1 MTAAQPAGPGD
12 SPADKRGATAGSSKD
27 NTGRPIK
34 VVAFGGGHGLAA
46 SLRGLLHCAPE
57 LDLEITAVVTVGD
70 NGGSSGR
77 LRAERDAQL
86 PPGDLRMALAA
97 LAGDDPGH
105 QRTVALMQHRF
116 ALVGKP
122 DRRASG
128 TATETSTDADAK
140 IGSSAGSDSTGETTM
155 SAGTGSSVGTG
166 AGTEPGTDADSA
178 TGTTPGISSA
188 AGTATDRGAGT
199 ATDSTCGTAAGTAT
213 NSGSGAATDCE
224 AGTATD
230 AGDKTAW
237 SGADRRIASVGGR
250 HDPLAG
256 HAVGNLLLL
265 GLLELLGDPVEALE
279 HAAAM
284 VGARGRVLPMASHA
298 VGIEADVRG
307 GDPDRPDDV
316 VTVRGQHAVA
326 VTSGHVEA
334 LRIVPPSPP
343 ACPPAVAAIAEA
355 DWLIFG
361 PGSWYTSV
369 LPHLL
374 VPELAEAIVASPA
387 RRLVTLNL
395 AADNETFGLSVADH
409 LAALHWYLPQLRVD
423 TVLADAKWVGEPD
436 PVHRAARDLGARLV
450 LAPLAVADGS
460 PRHDPESLGTALV
473 PVLGSDR

>member
-1 MTAAQPAGPGD
+1 VTAGPGSD
-12 SPADKRGATAGSSKD
+12 PAQQRGASTRSG
-27 NTGRPIK
+27 GPRRPLK

-46 SLRGLLHCAPE
+46 SLRGLRHCAPDLE
-57 LDLEITAVVTVGD
+57 LDITAVVTVGD

-97 LAGDDPGH
+97 LAAEDPAH

-116 ALVGKP
+116 ALVGRP
-122 DRRASG
+122 DRRTSG
-128 TATETSTDADAK
+128 APADLEAQATRQAADA
-140 IGSSAGSDSTGETTM
+140 G
-155 SAGTGSSVGTG
+155 
-166 AGTEPGTDADSA
+166 
-178 TGTTPGISSA
+178 
-188 AGTATDRGAGT
+188 
-199 ATDSTCGTAAGTAT
+199 
-213 NSGSGAATDCE
+213 E
-224 AGTATD
+224 AGDAAKAGD
-230 AGDKTAW
+230 PAQAGDK
-237 SGADRRIASVGGR
+237 SGWGNVDRRIASVGGR

-284 VGARGRVLPMASHA
+284 VGAKGRVLPMASHA

-307 GDPDRPDDV
+307 GDPARPDDV

-326 VTSGHVEA
+326 ITSGHVEA

-343 ACPPAVAAIAEA
+343 ACAPALAAIAEA

-395 AADNETFGLSVADH
+395 AADNETLGLSVADH
-409 LAALHWYLPQLRVD
+409 LAALHWYLPGLRVD

-436 PVHRAARDLGARLV
+436 PVHRAAQALGARLV

-460 PRHDPESLGTALV
+460 PKHDPESLGTALV